1 MNNSTSLLLSTKDS
15 DCSRPFV
22 KNDVSTH
29 NNNNDKQSLFLG
41 LLNRRYI
48 RTFHGII
55 HGLGSMVA
63 LILGNYVFLER
74 VLIGN
79 TVDSSNYSYSFLEIA
94 STIYHL
100 CNFTAS
106 VITAIFFWNK
116 VQAWQLSTT
125 TLEEKGLTPKIVQ
138 QFNQGR
144 GVVCM
149 ILFSLFPL
157 ILQYSPKSIL
167 EDRTFSTIIGLLLIA
182 GSFLVYNLIKDY
194 GKVLFVVYGFTPM
207 ALGISIL
214 IYCVGQQGGTIA
226 SFNENYPLVLDRIKK
241 KHPLL

>member
-29 NNNNDKQSLFLG
+29 NNNNDKQSLFLD

-55 HGLGSMVA
+55 HGFGSIIA
-63 LILGNYVFLER
+63 LILGNYIFFER

-79 TVDSSNYSYSFLEIA
+79 NVGVVFASDDDSSTDSYSFLEIA

-157 ILQYSPKSIL
+157 VLQYSPK
-167 EDRTFSTIIGLLLIA
+167 R
-182 GSFLVYNLIKDY
+182 
-194 GKVLFVVYGFTPM
+194 VL
-207 ALGISIL
+207 
-214 IYCVGQQGGTIA
+214 
-226 SFNENYPLVLDRIKK
+226 
-241 KHPLL
+241 